1 MNICFLMT
9 GVRIPVSS
17 IINEI
22 YIFTKLLCYFK
33 LPPDRYSKGKQI
45 NLVSI
50 NSVNSAYFVLASHTT
65 TTFSKFSLEKQ
76 IWPPHNFCF
85 RSLSLAFITSTMI
98 SSSTICFTHTLYD
111 CLTWNNQNLL
121 YFVVNRVLHFTRW
134 DAWI

>member
-1 MNICFLMT
+1 MFLMT
-9 GVRIPVSS
+9 AS
-17 IINEI
+17 
-22 YIFTKLLCYFK
+22 YISFFNHQLDIHLYKVTLL
-33 LPPDRYSKGKQI
+33 LQVTRDRYSKGKQI

-98 SSSTICFTHTLYD
+98 SSSILCSTHIVWLFNMK
-111 CLTWNNQNLL
+111 LPN
-121 YFVVNRVLHFTRW
+121 FVVSHCKSRATFYQMGCMN
-134 DAWI
+134 IGKI